1 VAAVLRLYC
10 SSAGEEVLAS
20 EAQAIIRE
28 LRAALRALEAK
39 MKEAQVHSAL
49 IAP

>member
-1 VAAVLRLYC
+1 MAALLRLC
-10 SSAGEEVLAS
+10 GSSAGEEVLAS

-39 MKEAQVHSAL
+39 MKEAQVNRAL
-49 IAP
+49 REP